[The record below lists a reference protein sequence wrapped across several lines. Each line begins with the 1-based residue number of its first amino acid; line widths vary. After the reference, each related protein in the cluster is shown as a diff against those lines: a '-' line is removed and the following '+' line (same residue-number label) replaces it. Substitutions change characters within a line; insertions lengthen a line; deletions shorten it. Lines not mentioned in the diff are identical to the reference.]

1 MSETPISFLLHH
13 RQQVLNAYTGSPG
26 EAWGRLVAG
35 VQIDSAMKENT
46 FRTIIKPFVET
57 CLFYE
62 AGLNAGL
69 NETID
74 GLNNERRLNTEL
86 NNQIHELNNEIERL
100 NAELKV
106 SGSGLNNIDEK
117 LNNLNT
123 ETAKSMNIEGWTVAK
138 SGRYYRAFRKIN
150 GKVHGVHLGLSLDG
164 AAEKIRAKTITRPMP
179 G

>member
-13 RQQVLNAYTGSPG
+13 RRQVLDAYSGSPG

-35 VQIDSAMKENT
+35 IQIDAAMKENT

-74 GLNNERRLNTEL
+74 GLNNELNNERRLNNEL
-86 NNQIHELNNEIERL
+86 NNQIHELNNRL
-100 NAELKV
+100 NTLE
-106 SGSGLNNIDEK
+106 GLNSR
-117 LNNLNT
+117 LNNVDT
-123 ETAKSMNIEGWTVAK
+123 ETVKSMNIEGWTVAK

-150 GKVHGVHLGLSLDG
+150 GRVQGIHLGLTLDG
-164 AAEKIRAKTITRPMP
+164 AAEKIRAKAAQISVDLDA
-179 G
+179 